1 MPPSRIEPRPRRIA
15 PLGRRLLLLVGAAIV
30 PVALMS
36 GFALHALWTQQ
47 KVQIRQSTVDL
58 ARALATSLD
67 TELRLT
73 VSALQTMAL
82 SPLLDAG
89 DAQRLAQV
97 RTLASQVLASRPE
110 WRAVIL
116 ARPSGEAIFATP
128 ALPGGELPTLVE
140 RDSFMEAVA
149 QRRPTVGSLMIGPSG
164 AAGIPVRVPVLR
176 DGELRYILTAVVQ
189 PQAIVRLIGQQRIP
203 DAWVVSVFDAK
214 GERVARSR
222 DQKRYFRSHASPSL
236 QRLIAK
242 MGSDAEI
249 VGATTTLE
257 GQDVYTAVSRL
268 GVAPWTVALGEP
280 TEIAGKALRDSGLA
294 YGGGIAFSLGLGL
307 LAAWLIA
314 RGIVGP
320 IGRLR
325 RSADALG
332 RGEPLEEA
340 ASDVAEIEAVSKAL
354 ADAARAGRLHEAER
368 QRLLDAER
376 DARAAAEAS
385 ERRMH
390 LLAGASALLSRSLE
404 EETTLAAIASVIVP
418 DVADVCRID
427 LLDAAG
433 RLQRKLTHHSD
444 PRRAEEIARFVARS
458 TSSADTVGSFPWV
471 IATGRSHLGN
481 FDSPESVTATDPVFQ
496 EFIRTVGLCAIC
508 VVPLVARGRTI
519 GVIAAIQAESHRS
532 FDAEDAALVA
542 ELAQRAALALD
553 NGRLYAESESA
564 RRHAEAASLAKDEFL
579 AMLGHELRNPLA
591 PIAASLELMDRRPA
605 ADAARERRII
615 GRQVAHLSRLVDDL
629 LDVSRIASGK
639 VELHRERIDLRDVV
653 MRAVEQTQPVMRA
666 RASAP
671 GLSLP
676 DRPVEVSG
684 DPLRLIQVVCNLL
697 VNAAKYSPPDRPIR
711 VEVESD
717 VGTARLVVVDEGVG
731 ISAELLPRVFDRFVQ
746 GAQPLQRAQGGLGL
760 GLAIARNLVDLHG
773 GRIVAE
779 SGGAGRGSRFTVTL
793 PLLAGHGSQMAPAAP
808 ATAPPHQPA
817 RVLIVDDN
825 DDAAQSLAM
834 LLGFEGHD
842 VRVASDAEQGL
853 AMLGDFDAQ
862 IAILD
867 IGLPRM
873 DGHALARALR

>member
-1 MPPSRIEPRPRRIA
+1 MSRRRTDMARSFRSCWSACPEGTSTFGRGAPAVPCRDRCDDRRMTGTMRSVARSGLRADSGSSRPASLPRPSRMPPSRIEPRPRRIA

-280 TEIAGKALRDSGLA
+280 TEIAGKAL
-294 YGGGIAFSLGLGL
+294 
-307 LAAWLIA
+307 
-314 RGIVGP
+314 
-320 IGRLR
+320 
-325 RSADALG
+325 
-332 RGEPLEEA
+332 
-340 ASDVAEIEAVSKAL
+340 
-354 ADAARAGRLHEAER
+354 
-368 QRLLDAER
+368 
-376 DARAAAEAS
+376 
-385 ERRMH
+385 
-390 LLAGASALLSRSLE
+390 
-404 EETTLAAIASVIVP
+404 
-418 DVADVCRID
+418 
-427 LLDAAG
+427 
-433 RLQRKLTHHSD
+433 
-444 PRRAEEIARFVARS
+444 
-458 TSSADTVGSFPWV
+458 
-471 IATGRSHLGN
+471 
-481 FDSPESVTATDPVFQ
+481 
-496 EFIRTVGLCAIC
+496 
-508 VVPLVARGRTI
+508 
-519 GVIAAIQAESHRS
+519 
-532 FDAEDAALVA
+532 
-542 ELAQRAALALD
+542 
-553 NGRLYAESESA
+553 
-564 RRHAEAASLAKDEFL
+564 
-579 AMLGHELRNPLA
+579 
-591 PIAASLELMDRRPA
+591 
-605 ADAARERRII
+605 
-615 GRQVAHLSRLVDDL
+615 
-629 LDVSRIASGK
+629 
-639 VELHRERIDLRDVV
+639 
-653 MRAVEQTQPVMRA
+653 
-666 RASAP
+666 
-671 GLSLP
+671 
-676 DRPVEVSG
+676 
-684 DPLRLIQVVCNLL
+684 
-697 VNAAKYSPPDRPIR
+697 
-711 VEVESD
+711 
-717 VGTARLVVVDEGVG
+717 
-731 ISAELLPRVFDRFVQ
+731 
-746 GAQPLQRAQGGLGL
+746 
-760 GLAIARNLVDLHG
+760 
-773 GRIVAE
+773 
-779 SGGAGRGSRFTVTL
+779 
-793 PLLAGHGSQMAPAAP
+793 
-808 ATAPPHQPA
+808 
-817 RVLIVDDN
+817 
-825 DDAAQSLAM
+825 
-834 LLGFEGHD
+834 
-842 VRVASDAEQGL
+842 
-853 AMLGDFDAQ
+853 
-862 IAILD
+862 
-867 IGLPRM
+867 
-873 DGHALARALR
+873 